1 MEWACRVPIFR
12 HPVILTQLGIA
23 VGIPFGIVAII
34 IWLTSGKSIYLL
46 YALGLIAALFL
57 LTWLFILALYG
68 GKYDVEFILNN
79 DGVRCRTGSKQARK
93 NRIVNALPVGL
104 GLFSGRLTTAG
115 AGVLAQSRQDV
126 FLKWARITKVKYRPG
141 SQTILLRG
149 GWTENVAIFC
159 TEENYAAVEQMVRQ
173 QVMC

>member
-12 HPVILTQLGIA
+12 HPVILKQLGIA

-68 GKYDVEFILNN
+68 GKYDVEFTLNS

-93 NRIVNALPVGL
+93 NRIVNALTVGL